1 MGATRYHLP
10 ADGVSHGVG
19 LSDSHT
25 RTEFARRL
33 VALMHERGWNQ
44 TDLARRSGLKIATIG
59 TYVRARSLPGHS
71 NLLTLAETLGV
82 KVPDL
87 LPEAVENSVRRDPP
101 ALELRAAKT
110 EVPLYWLDL
119 NREIPM
125 ALGPKLLAHL
135 PQDLDG
141 VPPEMRAAEQLEMRS
156 AAGHE
161 DRAWIKM
168 RKLMPLDTAQAI
180 IRMVQGDDT
189 DAT

>member
-33 VALMHERGWNQ
+33 VRLMHEHGWNQ
-44 TDLARRSGLKIATIG
+44 TELSRQTGLKIATIG

-71 NLLTLAETLGV
+71 NLLTLAEALGV
-82 KVPDL
+82 KTTDL
-87 LPEAVENSVRRDPP
+87 LPEAVENTVRRDPP
-101 ALELRAAKT
+101 AMELRVSK
-110 EVPLYWLDL
+110 EDPNLYWLDL
-119 NREIPM
+119 NREVSFEM
-125 ALGPKLLAHL
+125 GPKILGAL
-135 PQDLDG
+135 PRDVEG
-141 VPPEMRAAEQLEMRS
+141 MTSEMRSAERLEMRS

-161 DRAWIKM
+161 EYVWIKL
-168 RKLMPLDTAQAI
+168 RKLMPLDTAQTI